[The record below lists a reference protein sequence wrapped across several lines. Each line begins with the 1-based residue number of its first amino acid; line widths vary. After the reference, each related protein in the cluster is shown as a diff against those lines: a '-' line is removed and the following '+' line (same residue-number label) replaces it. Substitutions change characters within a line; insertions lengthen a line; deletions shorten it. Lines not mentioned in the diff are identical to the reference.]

1 MPLNKISLYWN
12 TIRYLKPSQ
21 IYGRLFYNWLKPRK
35 VRVPEVKLRSGTA
48 NWIKPTERIP
58 SMVGA
63 FEFNLLGQTKDLQEI
78 GWNGSQVEKLW
89 RYNQHYF
96 DDLNASQSSERVSWH
111 KDLLED
117 WINRNPPCEG
127 IGWEPYPTSLRIVN
141 WIKWSNTGN
150 ALSPK
155 ALGSLATQAECLS
168 KSVELHL
175 LGNHLFAN
183 AKALVFAG
191 LFFEGSLASNWLR
204 TGLNILS
211 QEIPEQILDDGGH
224 FERSTMYHALV
235 YEDLLDLFNLL
246 SSFESTPSDLAGLRE
261 ELLKNIPKMGE
272 WLNHMCH
279 PDGEISFFNDAAL
292 GITPKPEA
300 LANYAERLGFGA
312 NPSTSSKS
320 HHLSDSGYVRL
331 VGKSAVVFLDLAPL
345 GPDYLPGHGH
355 ADTLSFELS
364 VHGHRV
370 IVNGGTSTYEPGE
383 RRLRERGT
391 SSHSTL
397 EIDSQDS
404 SEVWGS
410 FRVAR
415 RASPVISS
423 CDLFSFPNLVVCS
436 HDGYA
441 RLPGK
446 PIHERTWELD
456 EKELKVSDQLV
467 GGKFSGI
474 SRYVF
479 HPSVKVTSNDDS
491 SWLLTLS
498 NGQQVRF
505 VTLSGSGIL
514 ESAFYSPKF
523 GQVLDTKSI
532 CVKLDDGNA
541 TTRLSW
547 D

>member
-1 MPLNKISLYWN
+1 LPLNKISLYWN

-21 IYGRLFYNWLKPRK
+21 VYGRLFYNWLKPRN
-35 VRVPEVKLRSGTA
+35 VRVPEVKLLSGATR
-48 NWIKPTERIP
+48 WIKPTERVP

-111 KDLLED
+111 EDLLED
-117 WINRNPPCEG
+117 WIERNLPCEG

-141 WIKWSNTGN
+141 WIKWANAGN

-155 ALGSLATQAECLS
+155 ALESLATQAECLS

-175 LGNHLFAN
+175 LGNHLLAN

-191 LFFEGSLASNWLR
+191 LFFDGSPSKNWLR
-204 TGLNILS
+204 IGLDLLAR
-211 QEIPEQILDDGGH
+211 EIPEQILEDGGH

-235 YEDLLDLFNLL
+235 YEDALDLFNLL
-246 SSFESTPSDLAGLRE
+246 SSFESSPSDLAGLRD
-261 ELLKNIPKMGE
+261 ELLKKIPKMGE

-292 GITPKPEA
+292 GMAPTPGE
-300 LANYAERLGFGA
+300 LANYAERLGFRA
-312 NPSTSSKS
+312 TAETSIESR
-320 HHLSDSGYVRL
+320 HLSDSGYVRL
-331 VGKSAVVFLDLAPL
+331 GGKSVVALLDLALL

-364 VHGHRV
+364 VHGQRV

-397 EIDSQDS
+397 EIDNKNS

-410 FRVAR
+410 FRIAR
-415 RASPVISS
+415 RARPVVSS
-423 CDLFSFPNLVVCS
+423 CDLLSSPNLVSCS

-446 PIHERTWELD
+446 PIHERMWELD
-456 EKELKVSDQLV
+456 ENELKVSDQVV

-474 SRYVF
+474 SRYVL
-479 HPSVKVTSNDDS
+479 HPSVKVASTDDCT
-491 SWLLTLS
+491 WLLTLG
-498 NGQQVRF
+498 NGRQIRF
-505 VTLSGSGIL
+505 DTLSGSGTV
-514 ESAFYSPKF
+514 ERACYSPKF
-523 GQVLDTKSI
+523 GQVVDTQSI

-541 TTRLSW
+541 IARLSW